1 MKVKVEQRHIANGKR
16 KDSAK
21 CPVALALKERLVE
34 GLCVNIDDRGNI
46 EVWDA
51 VDRQEYLSEYKK
63 SVEDFVTKFDSNE
76 AVEPFAFIV
85 PIDEI
90 HVKKR

>member
-1 MKVKVEQRHIANGKR
+1 MKVKVDTHHIAHGKR

-21 CPVALALKERLVE
+21 CPVALALKERLVD
-34 GLCVNIDDRGNI
+34 GLCVNIDDMGNI

-51 VDRQEYLSEYKK
+51 FDRQSYLSEHRK

-76 AVEPFAFIV
+76 TVEPFAFIV
-85 PIDEI
+85 PIDET
-90 HVKKR
+90 HVRKR